1 MAEEKKWEGT
11 TYGSSRLHNALIKA
25 LKVVDVRV
33 FYAIS
38 DIFVVPVC
46 LLRNPS
52 AGIAYRYFRQRL
64 GYSRWSAFW
73 ATYVNHCRFS
83 ETVID
88 KFAMYSGKKYKTKI
102 IGYEHFDKLAK
113 QEDGFMQ
120 LSSHIGNYEIA
131 GYTLVAKEKD
141 FYAVV
146 YGGEKESVMQNRDK
160 MFSSTNIHMIPALE
174 DMSHLF
180 AINNALSDGQIVS
193 MAADRTLNSPKSL
206 KIRFLGKEASFPLG
220 PFATAVSRGVEVLT
234 VNVMKSAAKAYT
246 IYVSPLRYDRSL
258 PKKEQ
263 MAQLADKYV
272 SELERMVHLYPTQ
285 WYNYFEFW
293 EK

>member
-1 MAEEKKWEGT
+1 MEEEKKWKGT
-11 TYGSSRLHNALIKA
+11 TYGGRGLHNAIIKA

-33 FYAIS
+33 FYVFS
-38 DIFVVPVC
+38 NIFVVPIC

-52 AGIAYRYFRQRL
+52 AAVTYRYFRQRL
-64 GYSRWSAFW
+64 GYSRGEAFW
-73 ATYVNHCRFS
+73 ATYVNHCKFS
-83 ETVID
+83 EAVID
-88 KFAMYSGKKYKTKI
+88 KFAMYAGKKFKTKV
-102 IGYEHFDKLAK
+102 IGYEHFDKLAW

-120 LSSHIGNYEIA
+120 LSSHVGNYEIA

-141 FYAVV
+141 LYAVV
-146 YGGEKESVMQNRDK
+146 FGGEKESVMQNRDR
-160 MFSSTNIHMIPALE
+160 MFSLTNIHMIPELS

-193 MAADRTLNSPKSL
+193 MAADRTSNSAKTL

-220 PFATAVSRGVEVLT
+220 PFATAVSRGVEVLA

-246 IYVSPLRYDRSL
+246 VYVSPLRYDRSL

-263 MAQLADKYV
+263 MAQLAEKYV
-272 SELERMVHLYPTQ
+272 SELERIVHLYPTQ